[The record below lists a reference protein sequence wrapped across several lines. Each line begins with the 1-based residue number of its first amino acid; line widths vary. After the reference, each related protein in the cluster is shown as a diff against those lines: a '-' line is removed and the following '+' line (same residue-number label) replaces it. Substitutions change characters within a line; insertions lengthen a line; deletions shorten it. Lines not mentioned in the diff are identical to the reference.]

1 MMTKFTEEA
10 VAAMR
15 GRLNA
20 RQQERRRIAD
30 IDAVLDIVN
39 IPRPETVGILVPIE
53 EAREFCEFRKSQ
65 KLRRGW
71 QETAVMAAVSAVM
84 LIVSFIEMVR

>member
-1 MMTKFTEEA
+1 MSTRFTEEE
-10 VAAMR
+10 VSAMR

-39 IPRPETVGILVPIE
+39 RPRPETIGILVPIE
-53 EAREFCEFRKSQ
+53 EAREFCDFRKSR
-65 KLRRGW
+65 KRRGNW

-84 LIVSFIEMVR
+84 LVVSFLAMVR

>member
-1 MMTKFTEEA
+1 MSTSFTEEA

-39 IPRPETVGILVPIE
+39 RPRPETIGILVPIE
-53 EAREFCEFRKSQ
+53 EAREFCAFRKSR
-65 KLRRGW
+65 KLRGNW

-84 LIVSFIEMVR
+84 LVVSFLAMVR